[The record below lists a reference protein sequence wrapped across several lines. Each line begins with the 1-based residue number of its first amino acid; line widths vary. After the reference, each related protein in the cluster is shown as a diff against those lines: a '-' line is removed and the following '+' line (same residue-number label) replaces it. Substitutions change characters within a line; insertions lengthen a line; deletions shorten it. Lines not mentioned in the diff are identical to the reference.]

1 MTRFFFSPKTV
12 PAGVPGSESD
22 LGNGGSRTYYKIVF
36 YFLSGV
42 FAASFFILLLT
53 TGGYAA
59 RGILFASREQ
69 TFMDFFNSLLSTA
82 DDPYE
87 HYSFYPPFAMLFYK
101 LMLLMVPEK
110 VLDRVIVSKAATSF
124 SPDAKL
130 FQQLYFPF
138 ILYSL
143 LTVILLFFALRSAK
157 SGALGERIAFVF
169 LAFTSAPMLF
179 MFERANNLII
189 PLFLL
194 IFFVKN
200 KNSEKMLRR
209 ELALAALGVA
219 AAFKIYPLLFC
230 ALLLHEKRV
239 KDILKVFLY
248 FIVLTLPPLFLFF
261 GGFGSIKLIFGNLA
275 IYGGKHGL
283 AIGSQLNFAKT
294 VIFPFTFTKVSSRLL
309 LSIGQSFKVVVTV
322 FACIGAVFA
331 KKEWQRAALVCC
343 LIYGYPAAC
352 STYLLTLFIIPIML
366 LLDNENENS
375 FTGYASILL
384 MTVTQLLIVIP
395 DPFTGAFTRDVPTK
409 ITSYAILLLT
419 VILSARGCLDLADR
433 ASSQL
438 KIKKRVAVI
447 AGILLAAGILATVL
461 FIGRSSVFGLVA
473 LGGLPGLFVNII
485 FCGGLLAALVIS
497 AAIRYTVVRKKEHG
511 SQRPED
517 VI

>member
-1 MTRFFFSPKTV
+1 MKHSCASLKK
-12 PAGVPGSESD
+12 D
-22 LGNGGSRTYYKIVF
+22 GNKTYYKIIF

-69 TFMDFFNSLLSTA
+69 TFMDFFNSLLSA
-82 DDPYE
+82 SDNPYE

-101 LMLLMVPEK
+101 LLLLMVPQK
-110 VLDRVIVSKAATSF
+110 VLDRVVVSRAATSF

-143 LTVILLFFALRSAK
+143 LTVILLFFVLKSAK
-157 SGALGERIAFVF
+157 SGALGEKIAFTF

-179 MFERANNLII
+179 MLERANNIVI

-194 IFFVKN
+194 IWFVKN
-200 KNSEKMLRR
+200 KDSESRLRR

-219 AAFKIYPLLFC
+219 AAFKIYPIVFC

-239 KDILKVFLY
+239 KDILKAAAYFL
-248 FIVLTLPPLFLFF
+248 VLTLPPLFIFF

-294 VIFPFTFTKVSSRLL
+294 VIFPFTFSSLSSELL
-309 LSIGQSFKVVVTV
+309 LSIGHAFKVIVTV

-343 LIYGYPAAC
+343 LIYGYPGAC

-366 LLDNENENS
+366 LLDGENENS
-375 FTGYASILL
+375 FVSYASLVLMTITQILL
-384 MTVTQLLIVIP
+384 VVP
-395 DPFTGAFTRDVPTK
+395 DPFTCAFTRDVPTK
-409 ITSYAILLLT
+409 VTSYAVLVLT
-419 VILSARGCLDLADR
+419 ALLSAKGCLDLIDSAAR
-433 ASSQL
+433 HL
-438 KIKKRVAVI
+438 KIKKYVGAI
-447 AGILLAAGILATVL
+447 AGIILAAGILAVVL
-461 FIGRSSVFGLVA
+461 FLGPTSVFRLVEFP
-473 LGGLPGLFVNII
+473 GIPGLFVNII
-485 FCGGLLAALVIS
+485 FCGGLLLVLVIS
-497 AAIRYTVVRKKEHG
+497 AFIRYTVVKKRG
-511 SQRPED
+511 P
-517 VI
+517 